1 MFWEF
6 VINRYCDIYRD
17 AYFIC
22 GLNTCSSSDSLVN
35 GRWDTDGCVRNDSLS
50 NSTQTVCECTH
61 LTNFAVIVTA
71 PPGKPRPRTDEPVT
85 NTNYPSTPSPSTM
98 APTPSPLTP
107 DNADE
112 AQQQLRAALEEVLAL
127 VSLSNNSFSH

>member
-22 GLNTCSSSDSLVN
+22 GLNTCSSSDPLVN
-35 GRWDTDGCVRNDSLS
+35 GRWDTEGCVRNDNLS

-61 LTNFAVIVTA
+61 LTNFAILLSA
-71 PPGKPRPRTDEPVT
+71 RLGISRPPTDEPDT
-85 NTNYPSTPSPSTM
+85 ETDPPSMSSPPTM
-98 APTPSPLTP
+98 PPTT
-107 DNADE
+107 DDADDLM
-112 AQQQLRAALEEVLAL
+112 ALQQLGDALEEVLAL
-127 VSLSNNSFSH
+127 VSISVLVINC